1 MITCWKMRKKMFESK
16 IYDKEKFLLVEVK
29 GDLDIYAEDE
39 FKSFIEREIEGADR
53 DILIDI
59 KDLDYID
66 STGLGLFMKIYKIA
80 KEKDRSVSIINPK
93 ENILK
98 LFKIT
103 DLTDVFNME

>member
-1 MITCWKMRKKMFESK
+1 MFESK
-16 IYDKEKFLLVEVK
+16 IYDEENFHLVEIK
-29 GDLDIYAEDE
+29 CDLDIYAEDE
-39 FKSFIEREIEGADR
+39 FKSFIEREIENTDK
-53 DILIDI
+53 DLVIDI
-59 KDLDYID
+59 KDLDYLD
-66 STGLGLFMKIYKIA
+66 STGLGLFMKIYKLA

>member
-1 MITCWKMRKKMFESK
+1 MFESK

-39 FKSFIEREIEGADR
+39 FNSFIEREIEGKDR

-59 KDLDYID
+59 KDLDYLD
-66 STGLGLFMKIYKIA
+66 STGLGLFMKIYKMA

>member
-1 MITCWKMRKKMFESK
+1 MFESK
-16 IYDKEKFLLVEVK
+16 IYDKEKFFLIEVK
-29 GDLDIYAEDE
+29 GDLDIYSEDE
-39 FKSFIEREIEGADR
+39 FRSFIEKEIEGADK
-53 DILIDI
+53 DMVIDI
-59 KDLDYID
+59 KDLDYLD

-80 KEKDRSVSIINPK
+80 KEKDKTVSIINPK

>member
-1 MITCWKMRKKMFESK
+1 MFESK

-59 KDLDYID
+59 KDLDYLD

>member
-1 MITCWKMRKKMFESK
+1 MFESK
-16 IYDKEKFLLVEVK
+16 IYDEENFHLVEIK

-39 FKSFIEREIEGADR
+39 FKSFIEREIENTDK
-53 DILIDI
+53 DLVIDI
-59 KDLDYID
+59 KDLDYLD
-66 STGLGLFMKIYKIA
+66 STGLGLFMKIYKLA

>member
-1 MITCWKMRKKMFESK
+1 MF
-16 IYDKEKFLLVEVK
+16 
-29 GDLDIYAEDE
+29 IYAEDE
-39 FKSFIEREIEGADR
+39 FKSFIEREIENTDK
-53 DILIDI
+53 DLVIDI
-59 KDLDYID
+59 KDLDYLD
-66 STGLGLFMKIYKIA
+66 STGLGLFMKIYKLA

>member
-1 MITCWKMRKKMFESK
+1 MFESK
-16 IYDKEKFLLVEVK
+16 IYDKEKFLLIEVK
-29 GDLDIYAEDE
+29 GDLDIYSEDE
-39 FKSFIEREIEGADR
+39 FRSFIEKEIEGADK
-53 DILIDI
+53 DIVIDI
-59 KDLDYID
+59 KDLDYLD

-80 KEKDRSVSIINPK
+80 KEKDKTVSIINPK

>member
-1 MITCWKMRKKMFESK
+1 M
-16 IYDKEKFLLVEVK
+16 V
-29 GDLDIYAEDE
+29 
-39 FKSFIEREIEGADR
+39 
-53 DILIDI
+53 IDI
-59 KDLDYID
+59 KDLDYLD

-80 KEKDRSVSIINPK
+80 KEKDKTVSIINPK

>member
-1 MITCWKMRKKMFESK
+1 MFESK
-16 IYDKEKFLLVEVK
+16 IYDKDQYQLVEIK

-39 FKSFIEREIEGADR
+39 FRDFIELELENVDKDLI
-53 DILIDI
+53 IDI
-59 KDLDYID
+59 KDLDYLD
-66 STGLGLFMKIYKIA
+66 STGLGLFMKIYKLMN
-80 KEKDRSVSIINPK
+80 EKGNSVKIINPK

>member
-1 MITCWKMRKKMFESK
+1 MFESN
-16 IYDKEKFLLVEVK
+16 IYDQENFHLVEIK

-39 FKSFIEREIEGADR
+39 FKSFIEREIENTDK
-53 DILIDI
+53 DLVIDI
-59 KDLDYID
+59 KDLDYLD
-66 STGLGLFMKIYKIA
+66 STGLGLFMKIYKLA

>member
-1 MITCWKMRKKMFESK
+1 MFESK
-16 IYDKEKFLLVEVK
+16 IYDKEKFLLIEIK
-29 GDLDIYAEDE
+29 GDLDIYSEDE
-39 FKSFIEREIEGADR
+39 FRSFIEKEIEGADK
-53 DILIDI
+53 DMVIDI
-59 KDLDYID
+59 KDLDYLD

-80 KEKDRSVSIINPK
+80 KEKDKTVSIINPK

>member
-1 MITCWKMRKKMFESK
+1 MFESK
-16 IYDKEKFLLVEVK
+16 IYDKENFHLVEIK

-39 FKSFIEREIEGADR
+39 FKSFIEREIENTDK
-53 DILIDI
+53 DLVIDI
-59 KDLDYID
+59 EDLDYLD
-66 STGLGLFMKIYKIA
+66 STGLGLFMKIYKLA
-80 KEKDRSVSIINPK
+80 KEKDRSVSVINPK

>member
-1 MITCWKMRKKMFESK
+1 MFESK

-59 KDLDYID
+59 KDLDYLD
-66 STGLGLFMKIYKIA
+66 STGLGLFMKIYKIS